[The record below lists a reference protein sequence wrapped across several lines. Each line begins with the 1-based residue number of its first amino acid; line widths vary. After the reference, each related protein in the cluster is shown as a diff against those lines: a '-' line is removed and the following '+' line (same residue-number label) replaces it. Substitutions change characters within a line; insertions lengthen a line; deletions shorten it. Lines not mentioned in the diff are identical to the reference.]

1 MRALILG
8 LLEEDDN
15 AHQVIESLT
24 QSGHAVHAVDTFTKA
39 MAVFTAEHEPIDLII
54 SDVHLE
60 NGGNVFDFMK
70 WIKRNPITSGI
81 PFVLFS
87 FHPAGRAKYLEDG
100 VKTSARLLGA
110 AKYITMDKFDS
121 DEFRKQIDS
130 LLPSGAQIVAIQQPA
145 DSGE

>member
-24 QSGHAVHAVDTFTKA
+24 KSGHAVHAVDTFTKA
-39 MAVFTAEHEPIDLII
+39 IAMFTTEHEPVDLII

-70 WIKRNPITSGI
+70 WVKRNPRTSDI

-87 FHPAGRAKYLEDG
+87 FHPADRAKYLEDG

-130 LLPSGAQIVAIQQPA
+130 LLPRGAQIVAIQQPA